1 MDTTNVF
8 KTLQHW
14 SSLNFN
20 RLKILRK
27 KCREGREL

>member
-1 MDTTNVF
+1 MDTINVF
-8 KTLQHW
+8 NTLQHW
-14 SSLNFN
+14 STRNFN